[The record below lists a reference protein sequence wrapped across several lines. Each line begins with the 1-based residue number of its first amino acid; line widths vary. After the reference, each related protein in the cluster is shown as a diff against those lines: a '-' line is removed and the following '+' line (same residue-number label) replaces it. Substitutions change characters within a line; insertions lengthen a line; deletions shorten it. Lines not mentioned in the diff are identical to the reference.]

1 MRTSPILTAS
11 LIAAFSGLCIL
22 GHSDLARGE
31 TAETEQPAGDVQLER
46 MVVVFK
52 THFDIGYTALA
63 SEVVERYRTSMID
76 KALEVCDH
84 AAELPKEHRFAWTVP
99 GWPMSK
105 ILWPGQT
112 PERRTRL
119 DRAIAEGRLVWHALP
134 GTTHTE
140 SLDLEDF
147 VRGMG
152 FSSRLS
158 RQYGMP
164 LARDAKMTD
173 VPSHC
178 WILPTIL
185 KHAGVDFLHLGCNSA
200 SGSPDVPLLFW
211 WEGPDGSRVLTMYE
225 ASGYGSGLKPP
236 DDWPHKTWLALIHTG
251 DNHGPPTPEE
261 VKKLLDQ
268 AAKEYPG
275 VKIQMGRLSDFG
287 DAILA
292 EEPELPVV
300 RADMPDTWIHGIM
313 SMPEE
318 TQLARNVRPRIAA
331 LEALNTQLAC
341 WGTDVG
347 EVKEAV
353 AGAYEGSLMYGEHT
367 WGYSESPFGYHYGK
381 DWADLR
387 AKGHYT
393 RMEESWAEHGAYIER
408 AQRLVAPALAENTLA
423 LARGVKIAGPRIV
436 VFNPLPWARD
446 DVVSVEVPGGR
457 PASLKDAT
465 TADQVSM
472 EATGGS
478 LTFAADDLTPE
489 SETTYIRFV
498 ARNIPPMG
506 YRTYIPAI
514 TDPPEGDVTGDV
526 DSATMESGGFWLV
539 FFHSVPTMVHGI
551 SAALERGLIVERD
564 LSHMGYR
571 ISVATRQDEADTDL
585 AGDAD
590 SATIQNGTFRLEF
603 DPARGVVTS
612 LVDKRSG
619 RELVD
624 KTSKYGFGQYLYER
638 FDEENIKAFFKA
650 YLKHIPGWAPHFA
663 RGKMPP
669 ASEVAY
675 STTSPKD
682 FTLGV
687 YRSDVSITATM
698 TAKIDEKG
706 PGTVS
711 LEATLYHDQPY
722 IDFVWTVTD
731 KEPDPWP
738 EAGWL
743 CLPLALD
750 EPSFRLSRLGSLVDP
765 ARDVCRSSNFE
776 VFCLTSGITVSE
788 PGGAGVGLCPVD
800 SPLVSIGSPGM
811 YRYSHEFGKRDPVLF
826 VNVFNNVWGTNF
838 QQWTE
843 GSWSSRV
850 RLWSTEGKDPEAE
863 LITPGWETRSGCVAT
878 FFDGAVGELPLSRAG
893 LQLSRKGVLLTAF
906 GSNPD
911 GDGILL
917 RLWEQAGRDGTCG
930 VRLPEGMKSTRAQ
943 PCDLRGR
950 PSGEPIEI
958 RDGAFD
964 VRLTHFAPASYVLHL
979 GATD

>member
-1 MRTSPILTAS
+1 MRTSIILPVCV
-11 LIAAFSGLCIL
+11 IAVLLRSEVLDHC
-22 GHSDLARGE
+22 HLARGE
-31 TAETEQPAGDVQLER
+31 TAETEAAADRPQLKR
-46 MVVVFK
+46 IVVVFK

-63 SEVVERYRTSMID
+63 SEVVERYQTSMID
-76 KALEVCDH
+76 KALAVCDH
-84 AAELPKEHRFAWTVP
+84 AAELPAEHRFAWTVP

-164 LARDAKMTD
+164 LVRDAKMTD

-185 KHAGVDFLHLGCNSA
+185 KHSGVDFLHLGCNSA

-292 EEPELPVV
+292 ENPDLPVV

-313 SMPEE
+313 SMPRE
-318 TQLARNVRPRIAA
+318 TKTARNIRPRIGA
-331 LEALNTQLAC
+331 LEALNTLLAC
-341 WGTDVG
+341 WKTDVAG
-347 EVKEAV
+347 VDKAV

-367 WGYSESPFGYHYGK
+367 WGYSMSPFGYHYGK
-381 DWADLR
+381 EWADLR
-387 AKGHYT
+387 AKGHYA
-393 RMEESWAEHGAYIER
+393 RMEQSWGEHGAYINQAE
-408 AQRLVAPALAENTLA
+408 RLVTPALAENMAA
-423 LARGVKIAGPRIV
+423 LARGLKIAGPRIV
-436 VFNPLPWARD
+436 VFNPLPWTRD
-446 DVVSVEVPGGR
+446 DVVSVEVPDGTPYG
-457 PASLKDAT
+457 LKDAT
-465 TADQVSM
+465 TGDTVPTEI
-472 EATGGS
+472 EATT
-478 LTFAADDLTPE
+478 L
-489 SETTYIRFV
+489 RFV
-498 ARNIPPMG
+498 ARDVPAMG
-506 YRTYIPAI
+506 YRTY
-514 TDPPEGDVTGDV
+514 V
-526 DSATMESGGFWLV
+526 
-539 FFHSVPTMVHGI
+539 
-551 SAALERGLIVERD
+551 AAK
-564 LSHMGYR
+564 
-571 ISVATRQDEADTDL
+571 ADKDQGDL

-590 SATIQNGTFRLEF
+590 SATIENHTFCLKF
-603 DPARGVVTS
+603 DPSRGVVTS

-638 FDEENIKAFFKA
+638 FDEENIRAFFKA
-650 YLKHIPGWAPHFA
+650 YLKYQPGWNAHFG

-669 ASEVAY
+669 ATEVAY
-675 STTSPKD
+675 SATSPKD
-682 FTLGV
+682 FTLDV
-687 YRSDVSITATM
+687 HRSDVSITATM
-698 TAKIDEKG
+698 TAKTSEDG
-706 PGTVS
+706 TGTVS
-711 LEATLYHDQPY
+711 LSTTLYRNQPY
-722 IDFVWTVTD
+722 VDFEWIVAD
-731 KEPDPWP
+731 KKPDPWP

-743 CLPLALD
+743 CFPLL
-750 EPSFRLSRLGSLVDP
+750 EKKPSFRLGRLGSLVNP
-765 ARDVCRSSNFE
+765 AEDARRSSNFE
-776 VFCLTSGITVSE
+776 VFCLTSGMTVSG
-788 PGGAGVGLCPVD
+788 PGGVGVGLCPID
-800 SPLVSIGSPGM
+800 SPLVSIGRPGV
-811 YRYSHEFGKRDPVLF
+811 YKYSREFGARDPVLF
-826 VNVFNNVWGTNF
+826 VNLFNNAWGTNF
-838 QQWTE
+838 QQWTD

-850 RLWSTEGKDPEAE
+850 RLWSIEGEGSEAE
-863 LITPGWETRSGCVAT
+863 LVTPGWEARSGCQTA
-878 FFDGAVGELPLSRAG
+878 FFDGPAGKLPLSLAG

-911 GDGILL
+911 GDGTLL
-917 RLWEQAGRDGTCG
+917 RLWEQVGRDGICR
-930 VRLPEGMKSTRAQ
+930 VRLPDGMNATWAQ

-950 PSGEPIEI
+950 ASGDPIEI
-958 RDGAFD
+958 RDGTFD
-964 VRLTHFAPASYVLHL
+964 VPLTHFAPASYFLQ
-979 GATD
+979 